1 MEVESS
7 CRVMKNWVPVSGF
20 WSKVTKAA
28 LPLRVT
34 PGMPEVVS
42 PIQSVLRNSGE
53 ERRNRPWR
61 LSSSNL
67 SDSARV
73 SRIDEP

>member
-1 MEVESS
+1 
-7 CRVMKNWVPVSGF
+7 MKNWVPVSGF
-20 WSKVTKAA
+20 WSKVAKAA

-53 ERRNRPWR
+53 ERRNRP
-61 LSSSNL
+61 
-67 SDSARV
+67 
-73 SRIDEP
+73 